1 MMISMM
7 MMSMIMMMATIM
19 MKVLNIK
26 MMLLIKTVRMMMS
39 YDYGDDDVV
48 DS

>member
-1 MMISMM
+1 
-7 MMSMIMMMATIM
+7 MMATIM

-39 YDYGDDDVV
+39 YDYGDAV